1 MTLNRHHL
9 RIYAAAIVTLLTLP
23 AHAQSTLF
31 KCTDDKGVT
40 HYGETMPPQC
50 AKKDITELN
59 REGRAVRKLSA
70 PLTPEQLKA
79 RDDANAKKAV
89 DEQKTADQRQK
100 DLALLGTYGTER
112 EIDVLRDKDIAQ
124 IEQRRKF
131 LESRIVESDARV
143 VKATNQ
149 MEFYIAGKSK
159 TAKAKEGKE
168 GKDGKDAKSTA
179 REVPPQI
186 QSEFDR
192 AKTDRN
198 NIDSEIARLDLDKK
212 DSIAKYNSEKE
223 RFRRLK
229 NGLRPGTILDDKG
242 NVLIEAPLPKRVSAP
257 AR

>member
-1 MTLNRHHL
+1 MTLNRHFL
-9 RIYAAAIVTLLTLP
+9 RIFAAATVTLLTLP
-23 AHAQSTLF
+23 THAQSTLF
-31 KCTDDKGVT
+31 KCTDDKGIT

-59 REGRAVRKLSA
+59 REGRAVRKLNA

-79 RDDANAKKAV
+79 RDDANAKKAA
-89 DEQKTADQRQK
+89 DEQKTSDQRQK
-100 DLALLGTYGTER
+100 DLALLGTYGAER

-131 LESRIVESDARV
+131 LEGRIVESDARV
-143 VKATNQ
+143 QKATNQ
-149 MEFYIAGKSK
+149 MEFYIAGKSQA
-159 TAKAKEGKE
+159 AKAKEGK
-168 GKDGKDAKSTA
+168 DGKSNA

-192 AKTDRN
+192 AKNDRN
-198 NIDSEIARLDLDKK
+198 NLDLEIARLDVDKK
-212 DSIAKYNSEKE
+212 EIITKYNSEKE

-229 NGLRPGTILDDKG
+229 GGLRPGTILDDKG
-242 NVLIEAPLPKRVSAP
+242 NVLIDAPIPRRVATP